1 MKQKSKPNTSTGRGS
16 RVLDVILVLV
26 ILASAVFIF
35 SKLRSQNS
43 DSSDPSASNPSSNI
57 NLPTVAPTKT
67 TAIPAAMTWYDWLA
81 SLQFVTDEAW
91 KKLESDPKI
100 EKLKIAQT
108 ARCQEPTAPKLWSLL
123 IDSPAAAQKFKEGQL
138 RVAFDPHNRLCM
150 STGDQIEA
158 LVISKVPT
166 DPILSHIGS
175 VTIQSLITLTVHS
188 WPEELFA
195 ALNLNPTNFSE
206 YFARAAPD
214 AKTVPLI
221 RWSAPKSTPPVRPI
235 PWAHNLAIPAKES
248 DFARLVTAGALF
260 VDLRKDPSAK
270 IASGKSYAHVPF
282 KFLRDTDNQFTFNR
296 QAKELSEAE
305 FDFEAILLKV
315 TQKSTPIVLMG
326 SDASDGRP
334 IWAAIRLREL
344 GLNNIYF
351 AEDGFAAAE
360 RYLGSQSR

>member
-1 MKQKSKPNTSTGRGS
+1 MKQKNKTSTGSGS
-16 RVLDVILVLV
+16 RVLDVILVLA
-26 ILASAVFIF
+26 ILASAVFVF
-35 SKLRSQNS
+35 SRLRSQSS
-43 DSSDPSASNPSSNI
+43 DSSDPDSSSPLANK
-57 NLPTVAPTKT
+57 NLPTVAPTET

-81 SLQFVTDEAW
+81 SFQFVTDEAW

-188 WPEELFA
+188 WPEELIA

-206 YFARAAPD
+206 HFARVAPE
-214 AKTVPLI
+214 AKTLPLV
-221 RWSAPKSTPPVRPI
+221 RWSAPKLTPPSRPI
-235 PWAHNLAIPAKES
+235 PWVHNLAIPAKES
-248 DFARLVTAGALF
+248 DFARLVTAGAYF
-260 VDLRKDPSAK
+260 VDLRNEGSDK
-270 IASGKSYAHVPF
+270 IASEKSYMHVPF
-282 KFLRDTDNQFTFNR
+282 KISGGGDNQFTFKR
-296 QAKELSEAE
+296 QAKEVYESE
-305 FDFEAILLKV
+305 FDFDAILKT
-315 TQKSTPIVLMG
+315 TQKNTPIIFVG

-334 IWAAIRLREL
+334 IWAAIHLREL
-344 GLNNIYF
+344 GHNNIYF
-351 AEDGFAAAE
+351 AEAGIAAVE
-360 RYLGSQSR
+360 RYFGSQSR